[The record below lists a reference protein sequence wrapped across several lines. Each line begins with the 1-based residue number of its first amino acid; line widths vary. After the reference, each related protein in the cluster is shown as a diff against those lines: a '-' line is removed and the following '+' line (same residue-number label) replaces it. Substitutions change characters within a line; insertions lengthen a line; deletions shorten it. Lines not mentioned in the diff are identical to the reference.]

1 MYFTANVPTLTKLEE
16 KVHKS
21 DTPGL
26 DSATV
31 QLYLDIISKH
41 AFKSVSAKSLRSIR
55 LFDCTILDLSQ
66 THASKFLGCLVPQE
80 KLDEKIVRTFVLWI
94 LSNSR
99 RLNLEHCLKP
109 ALRWINCVLKH
120 DICSVDKLQIA
131 YEPFIQIL
139 GIGTVVRDYKFIPS
153 AAQNKTKSIYLCSYS
168 CAKYNIYSR
177 A

>member
-21 DTPGL
+21 DIPGL

-41 AFKSVSAKSLRSIR
+41 AFKSVSAKSLRTIR

-139 GIGTVVRDYKFIPS
+139 GIGTVVRDYRFT
-153 AAQNKTKSIYLCSYS
+153 QCCSIKNDTNSF
-168 CAKYNIYSR
+168 KYP
-177 A
+177 ATVV